1 MVVYFDLKFSGY
13 VVLKVLIAADK
24 KDCYIVFAD
33 FVADFLVLV
42 AWSGLGEWWKMLLLS
57 AFI

>member
-42 AWSGLGEWWKMLLLS
+42 A
-57 AFI
+57 